1 MTRKILIGIAIFFII
16 IIVGLFVAAYII
28 GRDTGQTPVE
38 TLIDFLPF
46 GTFGDRT
53 GFEESPFTETIGGEG
68 FLEEVFEVDQSGRP
82 IVPKLYQL
90 TTTPISGAT
99 FLTDSEDVE
108 KIRYIEQV
116 SGNVYEITLE
126 ELKRRRL
133 SNTTIPGIHEVL
145 WGRDSLFI
153 ARYLNDEGVIKS
165 FSAEIP
171 SSQGGSLVK
180 IAGEFLGDDIESIII
195 SPDGSNIFYLSEFGA
210 NIIGTGAHF
219 DGGSKRQLFSHP
231 LKEWSLQWVENGTI
245 SLTTKPSSS
254 ALGYSFLLN
263 KNTGSINRVYGDL
276 AGLTTLYSPNGAKVL
291 LSYIEGGA
299 LRTRVYTLK
308 EGALSSFP
316 LSTFASKCIWSKKF
330 TDMIYCA
337 APDQLPDGE
346 YPDDWYKGLVSF
358 TDNLWKINLDS
369 GSVSLLV
376 SPREFAREE
385 IDVVDLFLDD
395 EEKYLFFTNKKD
407 STLWRLKLSD

>member
-1 MTRKILIGIAIFFII
+1 MTRKILIGIAILFII
-16 IIVGLFVAAYII
+16 IIVGLFVAAYVV
-28 GRDTGQTPVE
+28 GRGTGQTPVE

-46 GTFGDRT
+46 GRA
-53 GFEESPFTETIGGEG
+53 GFEDSPFTETTGGEG
-68 FLEEVFEVDQSGRP
+68 VLEEVFEVDQSGRP

-108 KIRYIEQV
+108 KIRYIEQI

-145 WGRDSLFI
+145 WGEDNLFI
-153 ARYLNDEGVIKS
+153 ARYLNDEDVIKS

-171 SSQGGSLVK
+171 SSQEGSLVK
-180 IAGEFLGDDIESIII
+180 IAGEFLGDDIESIVV
-195 SPDGSNIFYLSEFGA
+195 SPNGSDIFYLSEFGA
-210 NIIGTGAHF
+210 NIIGTEAHF
-219 DGGSKRQLFSHP
+219 DGDSKRQLFSHP
-231 LKEWSLQWVENGTI
+231 LKEWSLQWIENGII
-245 SLTTKPSSS
+245 SLTTKPSNS

-263 KNTGSINRVYGDL
+263 KNTGSINQVYGDL
-276 AGLTTLYSPNGAKVL
+276 AGLTTLYSPDGAKVL
-291 LSYIEGGA
+291 LSYVERA
-299 LRTRVYTLK
+299 TLQTRVYTLK
-308 EGALSSFP
+308 EGVLSPFP

-330 TDMIYCA
+330 TNMIYCA
-337 APDQLPDGE
+337 APDHIPDGE

-358 TDNLWKINLDS
+358 TDNLWRVNLDS

-376 SPREFAREE
+376 SPREFAKEE
-385 IDVVDLFLDD
+385 IDAVDLFLDD

-407 STLWRLKLSD
+407 STLWRFEI